1 MLETIRKYSSSI
13 VIKVLFA
20 LLILSFLTWGV
31 GDFISSRSNIK
42 VVAEVGSVDISPV
55 QVNRE
60 YMRDLGQL
68 ERVFGTRLDRDQARA
83 LGVADRTIGRIVSE
97 TLYNLGAKSL
107 GVIASD
113 AAIRTAIERDRSF
126 ADQAGKFSRSRF
138 QQILMAEGYSEQG
151 YIARLRE
158 ELIRAQLGGTVIAGV
173 TPPKSLVDAI
183 YRHRAEKR
191 VAQTLFV
198 ADASMTDIPEPTPE
212 QLAAFHGERAE
223 QFTAPEYR
231 RLTVIDFRAKDLEAE
246 VVIDEQDIRDL
257 YAQRQEEFNRPEMR
271 TLRQIVVPDE
281 AKAKEIRQLLSE
293 GRDFMTV
300 AKESAGLDADTVN
313 LGEVSRSQLLQEL
326 ADAAFSLP
334 EGGISQPVESPLG
347 WHILHVASI
356 APAHR
361 ATIDEARPALTAE
374 LKREKSVDA
383 LFNLA
388 SKLED
393 TLGGGAT
400 VEEAAKNLNLHLR
413 TIEAIDATGRD
424 PEGKPVADLP
434 AGGRFLETA
443 FETPE
448 NQDSLVTEASSEAY
462 FVVHVDKVM
471 PSALRPLEGIRDQV
485 IAAWKSAQRE
495 AKAKATAE
503 ALAARLKDGEDIG
516 KIAGELKVDVKVTE
530 PFTRQPGNTASALP
544 RPVVTE
550 LFKAKVGG
558 AAAGRGDD
566 GYVIARLQEILPAD
580 PAADADGVA
589 SVGRALADAL
599 RGDVQGSFTSTLRQ
613 DFPVTINRSA
623 LEESL

>member
-68 ERVFGTRLDRDQARA
+68 ERVFGTKLDRDQARA
-83 LGVADRTIGRIVSE
+83 LGVVDRTIGRIVSE
-97 TLYNLGAKSL
+97 TLYSLGAKSL

-126 ADQAGKFSRSRF
+126 ADQSGKFSRSRF
-138 QQILMAEGYSEQG
+138 QQILMAEGYTEQG

-198 ADASMTDIPEPTPE
+198 ADASMTDIPEPTSE
-212 QLAAFHGERAE
+212 QLAAYHGEHAE

-246 VVIDEQDIRDL
+246 VAIDEQDIRDL

-281 AKAKEIRQLLSE
+281 AKAKEIRQMLGE

-300 AKESAGLDADTVN
+300 AKESAGLDEDTVN
-313 LGEVSRSQLLQEL
+313 LGEVSRTQLLQEL
-326 ADAAFSLP
+326 ADAAFALP
-334 EGGISQPVESPLG
+334 EGGISQPVASPLG
-347 WHILHVASI
+347 WHILQVASI
-356 APAHR
+356 IPAHR
-361 ATIDEARPALTAE
+361 ATIDDARPALTAE
-374 LKREKSVDA
+374 LKREKSIDA

-400 VEEAAKNLNLHLR
+400 VEEAAKTLNLHLR

-424 PEGKPVADLP
+424 PEGKPVTDLP

-471 PSALRPLEGIRDQV
+471 PSALRPLDGIRDQV
-485 IAAWKSAQRE
+485 AAAWKSAQRE

-516 KIAGELKVDVKVTE
+516 KIAGELKVEAKTTE
-530 PFTRQPGNTASALP
+530 PFTRQPGNAASALP
-544 RPVVTE
+544 RPVVAE

-558 AAAGRGDD
+558 TATGRGDD
-566 GYVIARLQEILPAD
+566 GYVVARLQEILPAD

-589 SVGRALADAL
+589 AVERALADAL
-599 RGDVQGSFTSTLRQ
+599 RGDVQSSFTATLRQ
-613 DFPVTINRSA
+613 EFPVTINRSA

>member
-31 GDFISSRSNIK
+31 GDFIRSRADIK
-42 VVAEVGSVDISPV
+42 VVAEVGSVEISPV

-60 YMRDLGQL
+60 YSRDLGQL

-126 ADQAGKFSRSRF
+126 ADQSGKFSRSRF

-173 TPPKSLVDAI
+173 TPPKSLVDSI

-191 VAQTLFV
+191 IAQTLFV
-198 ADASMTDIPEPTPE
+198 ADAAMTDIPEPTAE

-231 RLTVIDFRAKDLEAE
+231 RLTVVDFRAKDLEGE
-246 VVIDEQDIRDL
+246 VAIDEQDVKDL

-281 AKAKEIRQLLSE
+281 AKAREIRQTLGE
-293 GRDFMTV
+293 GRDFMTA
-300 AKESAGLDADTVN
+300 AKESAGLDEDTVN

-347 WHILHVASI
+347 WHILQVVSI
-356 APAHR
+356 TPAHR
-361 ATIDEARPALTAE
+361 ATIDDARPALTAE
-374 LKREKSVDA
+374 LKREKSIDA

-400 VEEAAKNLNLHLR
+400 VEEAAKTLNLRLR
-413 TIEAIDATGRD
+413 TIDAIDATGRD

-434 AGGRFLETA
+434 DGGRFLETA

-471 PSALRPLEGIRDQV
+471 PSALRPLDGIRDQV
-485 IAAWKSAQRE
+485 AAAWKSAQRE

-503 ALAARLKDGEDIG
+503 ALAARIKGGEDIG
-516 KIAGELKVDVKVTE
+516 KIAGELKIEAKTTE

-544 RPVVTE
+544 RPLVTE
-550 LFKAKVGG
+550 LFKDKVGG
-558 AAAGRGDD
+558 AAIGRADN
-566 GYVIARLQEILPAD
+566 GYVVARLQEILPAD

-589 SVGRALADAL
+589 AVERALADAL

-613 DFPVTINRSA
+613 QFPVTINRSA
-623 LEESL
+623 LEEAL

>member
-42 VVAEVGSVDISPV
+42 VVAEVGSVDISPT

-60 YMRDLGQL
+60 FVRDMSQL
-68 ERVFGTRLDRDQARA
+68 ERVFGTKLDREQARA

-97 TLYNLGAKSL
+97 TLYNLGARSL

-126 ADQAGKFSRSRF
+126 ADQTGKFNRSRF
-138 QQILMAEGYSEQG
+138 QQILMAEGYTEQG

-158 ELIRAQLGGTVIAGV
+158 EMVRVQLGGTVVAGV
-173 TPPKSLVDAI
+173 VPPKSLVDAV

-191 VAQTLFV
+191 VAQTLFI
-198 ADASMTDIPEPTPE
+198 ADATMTDIPEPTAE
-212 QLAAFHGERAE
+212 QLAAFHTERAE

-231 RLTVIDFRAKDLEAE
+231 RLTVIDFRAKDLEGE
-246 VVIDEQDIRDL
+246 VAIDEQDIRDQ

-271 TLRQIVVPDE
+271 HLRQIVVPDE
-281 AKAKEIRQLLSE
+281 AKAKEIRQMLGE

-300 AKESAGLDADTVN
+300 AKESAGLDEETVD

-334 EGGISQPVESPLG
+334 DGAISEPVESPLG
-347 WHILHVASI
+347 WHLIQVASI
-356 APAHR
+356 TPAHH
-361 ATIDEARPALTAE
+361 ATIDDARPALTAE
-374 LKREKSVDA
+374 LRRDKSVDA

-388 SKLED
+388 NRLED

-400 VEEAAKNLNLHLR
+400 VEEAAKNLNLRLR
-413 TIEAIDATGRD
+413 TIEAIDATGKD
-424 PEGKPVADLP
+424 PDGKPVADLP

-448 NQDSLVTEASSEAY
+448 NQDSLVTEASSDAY
-462 FVVHVDKVM
+462 FVVHVDKVT
-471 PSALRPLEGIRDQV
+471 PSALRPLDGIRDQV
-485 IAAWKSAQRE
+485 ATAWKTAQRE
-495 AKAKATAE
+495 AKAKATADV
-503 ALAARLKDGEDIG
+503 LVTRLKDGEDIG
-516 KIAGELKVDVKVTE
+516 KIAGELRVEVKTTE

-544 RPVVTE
+544 RPVVAE

-558 AAAGRGDD
+558 AAAGRGED
-566 GYVIARLQEILPAD
+566 GYVVARLQNILPAD

-589 SVGRALADAL
+589 AVERSLADSL
-599 RGDVQGSFTSTLRQ
+599 RGDIQGSFASTLRQ
-613 DFPVTINRSA
+613 EFPVTINRQA